1 MKEIWL
7 SSPEQSSLI
16 GVSRQAINDY
26 LRGADVPTRPRS
38 GVKGQ
43 EANVLHPAYRSDWQ
57 AIIVEKMGL
66 SLYKEA
72 GEMVGGAQPVDE
84 AVAVDCE
91 VVVDEIPPA
100 PLAKGGEAGGLVLA
114 EMTGPLA
121 NLLKVSVPDDGAELA
136 EVAQEGDPKALAR
149 TWYIQAHLRFC
160 EHFGLSLVD
169 CEYEFCKAL
178 KAGALAVPNW
188 VSRAQRMPSRTT
200 LARWKQVAREEG
212 LMRLQR
218 RRTPGTGKVIDR
230 NPAMSAMLVE
240 MLATW
245 PHMGGRQ
252 AHQLLK
258 ARFAEVPTHATIQ
271 RWLNGWKTA
280 NHNFYMR
287 LSNPDRW
294 KNIYM
299 PAFGSRSEG
308 IERVNQR
315 WELDSTPADVMLLD
329 GRWTIVGCID
339 VYSRRAKLVVSKTS
353 KALAII
359 NLLRRCILDWGV
371 PEEIKTD
378 NGKDYTSFHVQHTL
392 AALGIQHHL
401 CKPFT
406 PEEKPHI
413 ERFFGTFSG
422 GLLEMLPGYIGH
434 NVNDRQ
440 ALRAQ
445 QSWAEK
451 FGGGPAVAVSLGSGD
466 LQTYCD
472 EWLRTVYELAV
483 HDGLKMSPQ
492 QAFAGAKVRK
502 LEDERVLDLL
512 MAPGKWAAV
521 VKKGIRFENGWFVAE
536 ELAPQIGNRVHLRLP
551 DDAGRVY
558 VFADE
563 TCAQFICIA
572 ENPEVTGISRREV
585 AIAAKNWAKVQAAQ
599 VRSLRAATK
608 DANIA
613 NLPQEVLAGNKA
625 IADNILSLPAQAEP
639 YALPSATAMAEAEKF
654 EAMLAPVAAV
664 AQQPLTPDERQ
675 RLEARQREVE
685 EQAKRPAKYDPV
697 AEQERYYELVYY
709 PTRQGE
715 PLTAEG
721 EALRAEIDG
730 LHPKIKGQFER
741 LAERAYKYRVIGVTL
756 DQAM

>member
-1 MKEIWL
+1 
-7 SSPEQSSLI
+7 
-16 GVSRQAINDY
+16 
-26 LRGADVPTRPRS
+26 
-38 GVKGQ
+38 
-43 EANVLHPAYRSDWQ
+43 
-57 AIIVEKMGL
+57 
-66 SLYKEA
+66 
-72 GEMVGGAQPVDE
+72 
-84 AVAVDCE
+84 
-91 VVVDEIPPA
+91 
-100 PLAKGGEAGGLVLA
+100 
-114 EMTGPLA
+114 
-121 NLLKVSVPDDGAELA
+121 
-136 EVAQEGDPKALAR
+136 
-149 TWYIQAHLRFC
+149 
-160 EHFGLSLVD
+160 
-169 CEYEFCKAL
+169 
-178 KAGALAVPNW
+178 
-188 VSRAQRMPSRTT
+188 
-200 LARWKQVAREEG
+200 
-212 LMRLQR
+212 
-218 RRTPGTGKVIDR
+218 
-230 NPAMSAMLVE
+230 
-240 MLATW
+240 
-245 PHMGGRQ
+245 
-252 AHQLLK
+252 
-258 ARFAEVPTHATIQ
+258 
-271 RWLNGWKTA
+271 
-280 NHNFYMR
+280 MR

-392 AALGIQHHL
+392 AALGIEHHL

-521 VKKGIRFENGWFVAE
+521 VKKGIRFENGWFVAP

-585 AIAAKNWAKVQAAQ
+585 AIAARNWAKVQAAQ

-654 EAMLAPVAAV
+654 EAMLKAEAPRRE
-664 AQQPLTPDERQ
+664 LTPEEEAKRRQ
-675 RLEARQREVE
+675 LLAEEEARRAKPARKSPGE
-685 EQAKRPAKYDPV
+685 EAMEMRKK
-697 AEQERYYELVYY
+697 VYRLY
-709 PTRQGE
+709 VHDQYG
-715 PLTAEG
+715 EG
-721 EALRAEIDG
+721 EGPLDEAEAQWWEG
-730 LHPKIKGQFER
+730 FKQTSLYRGQAR
-741 LAERAYKYRVIGVTL
+741 IAERDYR
-756 DQAM
+756 DWMRQAASQ